1 MSTADDSAI
10 TTIKEMWD
18 AVSNLPPSAKLIVK
32 VLEYNGT
39 LTQSEL
45 ADKSRLSPR
54 TVRNGL
60 QKLEKADVVVSE
72 SSLADARQKPLLAQ
86 DPALI
91 TYPLDCQSRV

>member
-1 MSTADDSAI
+1 MGLSYSYYHLSSMSTADDSAI

-72 SSLADARQKPLLAQ
+72 SSLADARQNLYSLKIQP
-86 DPALI
+86 
-91 TYPLDCQSRV
+91 